1 MGTVDGATLMARS
14 LKQQGVDFMFGIIGF
29 PVPAIAAAAQK
40 VGITYIG
47 MRNEQSAS
55 YAAHAAGYMTGRPQ
69 ACLTVSGPGV
79 IHAFAG
85 LANAQQ
91 NCWPMILIGGASP
104 IYQNGMGAFQEERQV
119 ELASPYCKY
128 AHAIEATGRIPYY
141 VEQAVRHSI
150 FGRPGAV
157 YLDFPDDIIRGEVD
171 EADIEEVATV
181 PEPPRP
187 GADPDAVEE
196 ALSALESAE
205 RPLVIVGKG
214 IAWARAEDEV
224 REFIERTQLPFLAS
238 PMGKGVMP
246 DDDPLS
252 VGAARSLALKEADV
266 VFLMGARLNW
276 IMHFGLPPRFNKDV
290 RVVQLDIAAEEIG
303 TNVAT
308 EVALVG
314 DGKAV
319 TKQLNRALDN
329 RQWFYPADTDWRSAL
344 KEKADGN
351 AATVKPMVDDDSA
364 PAGYYRAFR
373 DIQEWLPRDAIIIG
387 EGANTMD
394 IGRTQMLNYNPRSRL
409 DAGTYGTM
417 GIGLGFAV
425 AAAVTNPGKAI
436 VSVQGDSAFG
446 FSGMEIETMARYNL
460 PVKMI
465 VLNNGG
471 IGGGIGPLEK
481 GQTVPPGIL
490 TYGARYEKFVEAL
503 GGKGWYIEDP
513 KDLRA
518 ALDEAMAFD
527 GPTLINVPLSLTSA
541 RKPQEH
547 GWLTT

>member
-1 MGTVDGATLMARS
+1 
-14 LKQQGVDFMFGIIGF
+14 
-29 PVPAIAAAAQK
+29 
-40 VGITYIG
+40 
-47 MRNEQSAS
+47 
-55 YAAHAAGYMTGRPQ
+55 
-69 ACLTVSGPGV
+69 
-79 IHAFAG
+79 
-85 LANAQQ
+85 
-91 NCWPMILIGGASP
+91 
-104 IYQNGMGAFQEERQV
+104 
-119 ELASPYCKY
+119 
-128 AHAIEATGRIPYY
+128 
-141 VEQAVRHSI
+141 
-150 FGRPGAV
+150 
-157 YLDFPDDIIRGEVD
+157 
-171 EADIEEVATV
+171 
-181 PEPPRP
+181 
-187 GADPDAVEE
+187 
-196 ALSALESAE
+196 
-205 RPLVIVGKG
+205 
-214 IAWARAEDEV
+214 
-224 REFIERTQLPFLAS
+224 
-238 PMGKGVMP
+238 
-246 DDDPLS
+246 
-252 VGAARSLALKEADV
+252 
-266 VFLMGARLNW
+266 
-276 IMHFGLPPRFNKDV
+276 
-290 RVVQLDIAAEEIG
+290 
-303 TNVAT
+303 
-308 EVALVG
+308 
-314 DGKAV
+314 
-319 TKQLNRALDN
+319 
-329 RQWFYPADTDWRSAL
+329 
-344 KEKADGN
+344 
-351 AATVKPMVDDDSA
+351 MVDDDSA

>member
-214 IAWARAEDEV
+214 MAWARAEDEV

-503 GGKGWYIEDP
+503 GGKGWYIDDP

>member
-128 AHAIEATGRIPYY
+128 AHAIEATSRIPYY

-171 EADIEEVATV
+171 EGDVEEVATV
-181 PEPPRP
+181 PEPPRS

-214 IAWARAEDEV
+214 MAWARAEDEV

>member
-1 MGTVDGATLMARS
+1 
-14 LKQQGVDFMFGIIGF
+14 MFGIIGF

-171 EADIEEVATV
+171 EADVEEVATV

-214 IAWARAEDEV
+214 MAWARAEDEV

-303 TNVAT
+303 TNVA
-308 EVALVG
+308 
-314 DGKAV
+314 
-319 TKQLNRALDN
+319 
-329 RQWFYPADTDWRSAL
+329 
-344 KEKADGN
+344 
-351 AATVKPMVDDDSA
+351 
-364 PAGYYRAFR
+364 
-373 DIQEWLPRDAIIIG
+373 
-387 EGANTMD
+387 
-394 IGRTQMLNYNPRSRL
+394 
-409 DAGTYGTM
+409 
-417 GIGLGFAV
+417 
-425 AAAVTNPGKAI
+425 
-436 VSVQGDSAFG
+436 
-446 FSGMEIETMARYNL
+446 
-460 PVKMI
+460 
-465 VLNNGG
+465 
-471 IGGGIGPLEK
+471 
-481 GQTVPPGIL
+481 
-490 TYGARYEKFVEAL
+490 
-503 GGKGWYIEDP
+503 
-513 KDLRA
+513 
-518 ALDEAMAFD
+518 
-527 GPTLINVPLSLTSA
+527 
-541 RKPQEH
+541 
-547 GWLTT
+547 